1 MASKNLPQKSLP
13 RKFFIKIYHYVL
25 HRFVIIHT
33 NSSFFFMNLAKK
45 KSLKMN
51 VEAEKRK
58 KVRKQAES
66 KKLIA
71 EPSGKSY
78 L

>member
-1 MASKNLPQKSLP
+1 
-13 RKFFIKIYHYVL
+13 
-25 HRFVIIHT
+25 
-33 NSSFFFMNLAKK
+33 
-45 KSLKMN
+45 MN